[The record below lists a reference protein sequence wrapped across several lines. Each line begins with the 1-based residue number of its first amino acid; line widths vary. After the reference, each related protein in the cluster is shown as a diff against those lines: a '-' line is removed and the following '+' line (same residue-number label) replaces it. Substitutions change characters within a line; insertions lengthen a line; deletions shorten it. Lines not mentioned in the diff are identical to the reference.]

1 MSDNKAQHISNHLKA
16 GNFFCQ
22 QLVLPHRDL
31 TLIVAEL
38 EGMQRRFPQIFDKLN
53 IVIDFSEIEF
63 GDESVEDFVRDTKE
77 CVEGLGHQVVG
88 SLGIKSTIANAC
100 GIKPVKQRIESS
112 ATSLMA
118 GSGKREEEPPKRE
131 EPNKEA
137 PTPLTDTIDT
147 LVIEDPVRSGQS
159 IYAEGKNLVIIG
171 DVKRGA
177 EIAADFSV
185 TVFGKLQGR
194 VHAGVNGSKTSTIMS
209 TNFDPEVASISG
221 TFIGNQDIESANL
234 EKSCLVQLRADQNKI
249 VIHASQTA
257 ESRR

>member
-1 MSDNKAQHISNHLKA
+1 MSNHLKA

-38 EGMQRRFPQIFDKLN
+38 DGMQRRFPQIFDKLN
-53 IVIDFSEIEF
+53 IVIDFSEVKF
-63 GDESVEDFVRDTKE
+63 GDDSIEDFVRDTKQ
-77 CVEGLGHQVVG
+77 CIEGLGHQVVG
-88 SLGIKSTIANAC
+88 SLGIKAGIATAC

-118 GSGKREEEPPKRE
+118 GHTKREEEQPK
-131 EPNKEA
+131 PQEA
-137 PTPLTDTIDT
+137 VEKPTPKVVSVDT
-147 LVIEDPVRSGQS
+147 LIIEEPVRSGQS
-159 IYAEGKNLVIIG
+159 VYAEGKNLVIIG

-194 VHAGVNGSKTSTIMS
+194 VHAGVKGSKTSTIMS
-209 TNFDPEVASISG
+209 TNFDPEVVSING
-221 TFIGNQDIESANL
+221 TFIGNQDIDSANL
-234 EKSCLVQLRADQNKI
+234 ETSCLVQLKADQNKI
-249 VIHASQTA
+249 IIHANHTA
-257 ESRR
+257 EPRR